1 MPITQHL
8 FTLASEGRR
17 NLSLLLRGRQE
28 EAAERS
34 ARGLFSALKRA
45 RLNPCVRFQK
55 GELSEVLVEQLKALY
70 RKDSEEERSAK
81 GLAGDDA
88 PNEDEE
94 DEMMYASEQRRCL
107 VFVYQRT
114 DDL

>member
-1 MPITQHL
+1 M
-8 FTLASEGRR
+8 
-17 NLSLLLRGRQE
+17 
-28 EAAERS
+28 
-34 ARGLFSALKRA
+34 
-45 RLNPCVRFQK
+45 
-55 GELSEVLVEQLKALY
+55 VEQLKALY